1 MRSLKRDL
9 LKNMKLI
16 QEGAFI
22 SEIIFQADLVSHAH
36 ERLKKSVDTCD
47 HIGIWSAIQ
56 SILISSS
63 NISKI
68 LWPTSK
74 YAKRGQ
80 ELRKLL
86 NIDSKCFSKSKKFRN
101 IFEHYDEFINDFF
114 EGKNIYSYTDFVM
127 NPSLHSFGKKSCHRG
142 YNSYNNTLV
151 IHGEI
156 LDLNSIIDTA
166 KEIKLKCKSLFLK

>member
-1 MRSLKRDL
+1 
-9 LKNMKLI
+9 MKLI

-22 SEIIFQADLVSHAH
+22 SEIIFHADLVSHAQ
-36 ERLKKSVDTCD
+36 ERLKKSADAFD
-47 HIGIWSAIQ
+47 HIGIWSDIQ

-68 LWPTSK
+68 LWPKRK
-74 YAKRGQ
+74 YAQRGQ

-86 NIDSKCFSKSKKFRN
+86 TIDSKCVLKNRKFRN
-101 IFEHYDEFINDFF
+101 KFEHYDDFINDFF
-114 EGKNIYSYTDFVM
+114 EDKNSYSYTDFAM
-127 NPSLHSFGKKSCHRG
+127 NPSLRSFGMESCHRG

-156 LDLNSIIDTA
+156 LDLNSIIDAA
-166 KEIKLKCKSLFLK
+166 KEIKLKCKSLFI